1 MSPNQYE
8 VKIQNKRNMYDSLS
22 EPEGVNLFISPD
34 LSIHLYRRKT
44 MIWNTN
50 SSAKYICYMDFIN
63 NLGIVVFS
71 IHFSEIQAYTIIDEI
86 ENFLQLGEFSLPI
99 PIGSNDPV
107 GNYLMIC
114 LERIASETPAEED
127 QVLVSFRQYNKYSEQ
142 ILTRV
147 QFFCSEE
154 FVTNQF
160 VYMMYFAYLIDI
172 DDGRLLENEELTN
185 QCREAIARDD
195 LRERII

>member
-1 MSPNQYE
+1 MNPNQYE
-8 VKIQNKRNMYDSLS
+8 ANKIQNKRNMYNSLTES
-22 EPEGVNLFISPD
+22 EGVRLIISPD
-34 LSIHLYRRKT
+34 LSIHMYRKKT
-44 MIWNTN
+44 SIWNTI

-63 NLGIVVFS
+63 NLNIVVFS
-71 IHFSEIQAYTIIDEI
+71 IHFSEIQAYTIIDEM

-127 QVLVSFRQYNKYSEQ
+127 RVLVSFRQYNKYSEQ

-147 QFFCSEE
+147 QFFCTEE
-154 FVTNQF
+154 FVSNQF
-160 VYMMYFAYLIDI
+160 IYMMYFAYLIDI
-172 DDGRLLENEELTN
+172 DDGRLLDTDLEEYK
-185 QCREAIARDD
+185 EAIARDD
-195 LRERII
+195 LRERRI

>member
-1 MSPNQYE
+1 MNPSQYE
-8 VKIQNKRNMYDSLS
+8 ANKIQNKRNMYNSLGES
-22 EPEGVNLFISPD
+22 EGVRLIISPD
-34 LSIHLYRRKT
+34 LSIHMYRKKT
-44 MIWNTN
+44 SIWNTI

-63 NLGIVVFS
+63 NLNLVVFS
-71 IHFSEIQAYTIIDEI
+71 IHFSEIQAYTIIDEM

-127 QVLVSFRQYNKYSEQ
+127 RVLVSFRQYNKYSEQ

-147 QFFCSEE
+147 QFFCTEE
-154 FVTNQF
+154 FVSNQF
-160 VYMMYFAYLIDI
+160 IYMMYFAYLIDI
-172 DDGRLLENEELTN
+172 DDGRLLDTDLEDYK
-185 QCREAIARDD
+185 EAIARDD
-195 LRERII
+195 LRERRI

>member
-1 MSPNQYE
+1 MNPSQYE
-8 VKIQNKRNMYDSLS
+8 ANKIQNKRNMYNSLAES
-22 EPEGVNLFISPD
+22 EGVRLIISPD
-34 LSIHLYRRKT
+34 LSIHMYRKKT
-44 MIWNTN
+44 SIWNTI

-63 NLGIVVFS
+63 NLNLVVFS
-71 IHFSEIQAYTIIDEI
+71 IHFSEIQAYTIIDEM

-127 QVLVSFRQYNKYSEQ
+127 RVLVSFRQYNKYSEQ

-147 QFFCSEE
+147 QFFCTEE
-154 FVTNQF
+154 FVSNQF
-160 VYMMYFAYLIDI
+160 IYMMYFAYLIDI
-172 DDGRLLENEELTN
+172 DDGRLLDTDLEEYK
-185 QCREAIARDD
+185 EAIARDD
-195 LRERII
+195 LRERRI

>member
-1 MSPNQYE
+1 MNPNQYE
-8 VKIQNKRNMYDSLS
+8 TNKIQNKRNMYNSLAES
-22 EPEGVNLFISPD
+22 EGVRLIISPD
-34 LSIHLYRRKT
+34 LSIHMYRKKT
-44 MIWNTN
+44 SIWNTV

-63 NLGIVVFS
+63 NLNLVVFS
-71 IHFSEIQAYTIIDEI
+71 IHFSEIQAYTIIDEM

-127 QVLVSFRQYNKYSEQ
+127 RVLVSFRQYNKYSEQ

-147 QFFCSEE
+147 QFFCTEE
-154 FVTNQF
+154 FVSNQF
-160 VYMMYFAYLIDI
+160 IYMMYFAYLIDI
-172 DDGRLLENEELTN
+172 DDGRLLDTDLEEYK
-185 QCREAIARDD
+185 EAIARDD
-195 LRERII
+195 LRERRI

>member
-1 MSPNQYE
+1 MNPSQYE
-8 VKIQNKRNMYDSLS
+8 ANKMQNKRNMYNSLAES
-22 EPEGVNLFISPD
+22 EGVRLIISPD
-34 LSIHLYRRKT
+34 LSIHMYRKKT
-44 MIWNTN
+44 SIWNTI

-63 NLGIVVFS
+63 NLNLVVFS
-71 IHFSEIQAYTIIDEI
+71 IHFSEIQSYTIIDEM

-127 QVLVSFRQYNKYSEQ
+127 LVLVSFRQYNKYSEQ

-147 QFFCSEE
+147 QFFCTEE
-154 FVTNQF
+154 FVSNQF
-160 VYMMYFAYLIDI
+160 IYMMYFAYLIDI
-172 DDGRLLENEELTN
+172 DDGRLLDTDLEEYK
-185 QCREAIARDD
+185 EAIARDD
-195 LRERII
+195 LRERRI